1 MQNKSLTFRR
11 IGLKTIHVSLTVILG
26 LLVVFAL
33 FRIFF
38 AVNYFGV
45 YIVGTSMEGTLT
57 GAEDKYSEGGD
68 YVYAFRSSNPRHG
81 DIVVIKPTDDPND
94 EPIIK
99 RVIALGGDRVELKS
113 GVLYINGEKV
123 DEPYLDSKNNT
134 STLSRNTFSE
144 KVVPEG
150 YMFFMGDN
158 RDASVDSRSGK
169 YGMLPVSRIIGVVAN
184 WSLSFKGAVTA
195 VNTFF
200 DFKIGNAAKR

>member
-1 MQNKSLTFRR
+1 MQKNSL
-11 IGLKTIHVSLTVILG
+11 ISKNNGLNALHTLLVIILG
-26 LLVVFAL
+26 VLVVFAM

-38 AVNYFGV
+38 GISYFRV
-45 YIVGTSMEGTLT
+45 YVVGTSMEGTLT
-57 GAEDKYSEGGD
+57 GAESKYSEGGD
-68 YVYAFRSSNPRHG
+68 YVYAFRSSSPRRG
-81 DIVVIKPTDDPND
+81 DIVVIKTSDNPDD

-113 GVLYINGEKV
+113 GVLYLNGEKV
-123 DEPYLDSKNNT
+123 DEPYLDSKKNT

-158 RDASVDSRSGK
+158 RDKSDDSRGK
-169 YGMLPVSRIIGVVAN
+169 YGMMPVSKTMGVVAN

-195 VNTFF
+195 FNTFF
-200 DFKIGNAAKR
+200 DFRIGNAAGR